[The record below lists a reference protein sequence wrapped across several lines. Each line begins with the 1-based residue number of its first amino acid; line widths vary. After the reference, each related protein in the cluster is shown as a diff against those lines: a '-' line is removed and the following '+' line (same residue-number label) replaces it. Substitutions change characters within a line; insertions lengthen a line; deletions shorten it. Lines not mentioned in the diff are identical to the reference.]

1 MDIIE
6 LTRKLGAQIQ
16 KQDAYINFKEA
27 RTAADNNAE
36 LQEKI
41 GDFNLLKMQ
50 LDAEKQKEDADK
62 AKIDSLNEDIV
73 KLYNEISKHET
84 MKAYFAAMND
94 YKALTDRI
102 MNILYMCQNG
112 EDPETCEPPSSCT
125 GNCSSCGGCN

>member
-6 LTRKLGAQIQ
+6 LTRKLGAEIQ
-16 KQDAYINFKEA
+16 NHEAYKNFANA
-27 RTAADNNAE
+27 RIAADSDAE

-62 AKIDSLNEDIV
+62 AKIDSINEDIV
-73 KLYNEISKHET
+73 TLYNEISTHEK

-112 EDPETCEPPSSCT
+112 EDPATCEPASSCT